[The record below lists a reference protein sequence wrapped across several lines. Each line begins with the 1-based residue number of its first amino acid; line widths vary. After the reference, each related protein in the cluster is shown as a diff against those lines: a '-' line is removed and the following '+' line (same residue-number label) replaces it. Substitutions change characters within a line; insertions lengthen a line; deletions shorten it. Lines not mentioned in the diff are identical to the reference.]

1 MSKVVIIGS
10 GPAGVSAALY
20 TQRAGFE
27 TTIISNGGGALLKAE
42 KVENYYGFADGIS
55 GEKLYNDGIDGAK
68 RLGVEFIND
77 EVVSLSIKDN
87 FIVKTTRNDYSADAV
102 LLATGLSRLA
112 PNIKGLKD
120 FEGMGVSYCAVC
132 DSFFFRS
139 KNVGVIGNGE
149 YALHETKELLNVVGS
164 VTVYT
169 NGEKPLVEFPENVV
183 VKTDKIQSIS
193 GKPMALE
200 VNFEDGSDVI
210 NGLFV
215 AYKTAGSTALAKK
228 VGATIDGNRIVVNDK
243 MQTNIKGLFAA
254 GDCTGGLLQISK
266 AVYEGAQAGTE
277 IIKYLKEKNKQ

>member
-1 MSKVVIIGS
+1 MSKVLIVGS

-20 TQRAGFE
+20 TQRAGIE
-27 TTIISNGGGALLKAE
+27 TAVISKRGGALLKAE
-42 KVENYYGFADGIS
+42 KIENYYGFSDSIS
-55 GEKLYNDGIDGAK
+55 GEQLYNNGIDGAK
-68 RLGVEFIND
+68 RLGVEFIDD
-77 EVVSLSIKDN
+77 EVVSLSFN
-87 FIVKTTRNDYSADAV
+87 GSFVVTTTQKSYSADAV
-102 LLATGLSRLA
+102 LLATGISRLA
-112 PNIKGLKD
+112 PAIDGLKD

-132 DSFFFRS
+132 DGFFFRN

-149 YALHETKELLNVVGS
+149 YALHETKELLNIVDS

-169 NGEKPLVEFPENVV
+169 NGEEPLVEFPESVII
-183 VKTDKIQSIS
+183 KTQKIKSIS

-200 VNFEDGSDVI
+200 INFEDSTDVI
-210 NGLFV
+210 NGLFI

-228 VGATIDGNRIVVNDK
+228 VGATIDGNKISVNDK

-277 IIKYLKEKNKQ
+277 IIKYFKENKKQ